1 MTDEKMY
8 TFWLCNKQGIGI
20 KKITDLLCFF
30 KEAEYI
36 FKASKEE
43 LMQVRS
49 LKEKDIDLLLS
60 GQDEDRLKR
69 DYEEMYKKGIQFV
82 YKKEEQYPDKLRF
95 LQDAPYGLFYKGH
108 LPQKGKVSV
117 AIVGSRRVSYEGRA
131 LAQRFGKELAEHGI
145 EVVRTGFRC

>member
-69 DYEEMYKKGIQFV
+69 DYEEMYKKEI
-82 YKKEEQYPDKLRF
+82 
-95 LQDAPYGLFYKGH
+95 
-108 LPQKGKVSV
+108 
-117 AIVGSRRVSYEGRA
+117 GRA
-131 LAQRFGKELAEHGI
+131 SCRER
-145 EVVRTGFRC
+145 V

>member
-60 GQDEDRLKR
+60 GQDEDYFDPMLCQLFSKSLC
-69 DYEEMYKKGIQFV
+69 QSSPFV
-82 YKKEEQYPDKLRF
+82 R
-95 LQDAPYGLFYKGH
+95 H
-108 LPQKGKVSV
+108 S
-117 AIVGSRRVSYEGRA
+117 SRTDNRYTYFSF
-131 LAQRFGKELAEHGI
+131 FGKCPL
-145 EVVRTGFRC
+145 

>member
-82 YKKEEQYPDKLRF
+82 YKKKNSIL
-95 LQDAPYGLFYKGH
+95 
-108 LPQKGKVSV
+108 
-117 AIVGSRRVSYEGRA
+117 INCVSYRMHHMVFFIKDTC
-131 LAQRFGKELAEHGI
+131 RKKEK
-145 EVVRTGFRC
+145 

>member
-60 GQDEDRLKR
+60 MKNFMHYL
-69 DYEEMYKKGIQFV
+69 
-82 YKKEEQYPDKLRF
+82 PA
-95 LQDAPYGLFYKGH
+95 DAQP
-108 LPQKGKVSV
+108 
-117 AIVGSRRVSYEGRA
+117 
-131 LAQRFGKELAEHGI
+131 FG
-145 EVVRTGFRC
+145 

>member
-1 MTDEKMY
+1 MY

-95 LQDAPYGLFYKGH
+95 LQGAPYGLFYKGH

-117 AIVGSRRVSYEGRA
+117 AIVGSRRVSYEG
-131 LAQRFGKELAEHGI
+131 
-145 EVVRTGFRC
+145 